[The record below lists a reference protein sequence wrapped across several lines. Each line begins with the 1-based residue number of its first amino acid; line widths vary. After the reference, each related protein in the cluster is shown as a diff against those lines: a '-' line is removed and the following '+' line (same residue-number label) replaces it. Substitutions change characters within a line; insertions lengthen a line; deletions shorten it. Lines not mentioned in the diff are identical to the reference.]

1 MDPRRVAMAA
11 SILVA
16 VLMLGGKLIAWAITG
31 SAAILSDAIESV
43 IHLGATAIAAFAIW
57 WTAKPADEDHPYGHG
72 KFAYF
77 SAGFE
82 GALILVAALAI
93 IATASRALYFG
104 PELQQLGVGILI
116 TGALGLVNLALG
128 AYLVQVGRRH
138 QSLVL
143 VANGQH
149 VLTDSWTSAG
159 VVLGVALVWATGQ
172 LWLDPVLAILV
183 GLNII
188 WTSGRLLKTSF
199 EGLMDR
205 THPAET
211 ARLDE
216 CLRRAVAEGLI
227 VSYHQV
233 RHRRMGHEVLIE
245 SHLLFEDDMSLQAAH
260 ARAGV
265 VERRIGALFPGENV
279 TVTTHLEPSSHDD
292 QHPESHA
299 NFSCQGDPDAV
310 VQLLT
315 ADLGSA
321 GVIVTPKDVQAGAD
335 G

>member
-1 MDPRRVAMAA
+1 MDPRRVAVGA
-11 SILVA
+11 SIVVA
-16 VLMLGGKLIAWAITG
+16 FLMLAGKFAAWGITG

-43 IHLGATAIAAFAIW
+43 IHLGATAIAAFAVW

-93 IATASRALYFG
+93 IWTAARALYLG

-128 AYLVQVGRRH
+128 AYLVHVGRRH

-159 VVLGVALVWATGQ
+159 VVLGVSLVWATGQ

-183 GLNII
+183 GLNIV

-205 THPAET
+205 TQPDET
-211 ARLDE
+211 ERLDA
-216 CLRRAVAEGLI
+216 CLRQATAEGLI

-233 RHRRMGHEVLIE
+233 RHRRVGHEVLIE
-245 SHLLFEDDMSLQAAH
+245 AHLLFEDEISLQAAH
-260 ARAGV
+260 ARAGA

-299 NFSCQGDPDAV
+299 DFPCRLASGPVA
-310 VQLLT
+310 
-315 ADLGSA
+315 S
-321 GVIVTPKDVQAGAD
+321 TPVSES
-335 G
+335 

>member
-1 MDPRRVAMAA
+1 VDPRRVAMGV
-11 SILVA
+11 SILA
-16 VLMLGGKLIAWAITG
+16 AILMLAGKFTAWGITG

-93 IATASRALYFG
+93 IATAARALYFG

-116 TGALGLVNLALG
+116 TGALGVVNLALG
-128 AYLVQVGRRH
+128 AYLVHVGRRH

-159 VVLGVALVWATGQ
+159 VVLGVALIWVTGQ
-172 LWLDPVLAILV
+172 LWLDPLLAILV

-188 WTSGRLLKTSF
+188 WTSGLLLKTSF

-211 ARLDE
+211 AGLDE
-216 CLRRAVAEGLI
+216 CLRHAKAEGLI

-245 SHLLFEDDMSLQAAH
+245 AHLLFEDDISLQAAH

-299 NFSCQGDPDAV
+299 DFSC
-310 VQLLT
+310 LLDSAPVDT
-315 ADLGSA
+315 LPIAQTRSA
-321 GVIVTPKDVQAGAD
+321 GVIVTRKDVQSGAE